1 MDRKK
6 RFDAFDLDDEIAT
19 YKQIDPIAA
28 IEQQIVLTNWQRHLH
43 LKCNARM
50 RQFAGQA
57 LTIC

>member
-1 MDRKK
+1 MDWKK
-6 RFDAFDLDDEIAT
+6 RFDAFDFDDEIA
-19 YKQIDPIAA
+19 KDEQIDPIAA
-28 IEQQIVLTNWQRHLH
+28 IEQEILVTNWQRHLH